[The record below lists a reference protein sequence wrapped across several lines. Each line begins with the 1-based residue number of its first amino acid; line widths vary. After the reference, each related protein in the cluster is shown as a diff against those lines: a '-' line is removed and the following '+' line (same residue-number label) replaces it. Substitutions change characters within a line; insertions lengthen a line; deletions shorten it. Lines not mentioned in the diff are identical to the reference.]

1 MSLPGKRADMIVHQT
16 EPINAESA
24 PAPLA
29 AGDLTALDT
38 FYVRSHGPTPSV
50 QSGSWRLGVGGLVGR
65 ELSLSLADLRS
76 GFPQRT
82 LIATLQCAGNRRQG
96 FIAVREIPG
105 EVPWGPGA
113 TGTARW
119 RGVALADVLRAA
131 GLHDGARHLEFLGC
145 DTSPESDPPQ
155 PFGGSISRQ
164 KALAGEVLLAW
175 EMNGEA
181 LPAMHGAPL
190 RVVVPGYIGAR
201 SVKWLTQIT
210 AQAEPSDNFFQARA
224 YRLLPAGV
232 DPDAAPTGTGVQLGS
247 VAVNADILDPAD
259 GASVIAGRLSV
270 RGYGFAGD
278 DRRIVRVDVSTDG
291 GAVWQQAQLLDE
303 PSRWSWRRWR
313 ADVEL
318 PAGPAEIVARAWDS
332 AAGSQPR
339 DAAQLWNPK
348 GYVNNSWARVRL
360 NVEP

>member
-50 QSGSWRLGVGGLVGR
+50 QSGSWRLGGGGLVGR
-65 ELSLSLADLRS
+65 ELSR
-76 GFPQRT
+76 
-82 LIATLQCAGNRRQG
+82 
-96 FIAVREIPG
+96 
-105 EVPWGPGA
+105 
-113 TGTARW
+113 
-119 RGVALADVLRAA
+119 ADVWRAA